1 MNNFSIRFVDYEVTS
16 TLQKVLDEVG
26 VTLWCQGMN
35 KPWLTVINLSECN
48 VKGLSERFAKYPSQ
62 NWLALLAP
70 EQGELAAAAM
80 QAGAQDYLLLAL
92 DPTQFKLALER
103 LYRLEGADTHL
114 VAADKT
120 SKQLLMLAHRAAMTE
135 ATVLLTG
142 ESGTGKEPLAHYIH
156 RYSHRA
162 QQQFVAINCAAIPET
177 MLESILFGHSK
188 GAFTGANTDR
198 VGSFEQANGG
208 TLMLDEVA
216 EMPLVLQAKLLRVL
230 QERKV
235 QRLGSNQMIDLN
247 IRVIA
252 ATNKDLRTEVEQGRF
267 REDLF
272 YRLDV
277 LPLNITPLRERKIDI
292 LPLANHFL
300 NLYGQESDQCRFSE
314 QAVHNLVS
322 YQWPGN
328 VRELENCIQRALVM
342 RRGQTIQSVDLGL
355 MQTPAPAQEPV
366 DLKASKRQAEFQ
378 FIADTLCRLKGSRNE
393 TAAELGMTTRGLRY
407 KLTQMREAGID
418 IEQLLQQQGNAA

>member
-103 LYRLEGADTHL
+103 LYRLERADTHL

-142 ESGTGKEPLAHYIH
+142 ESGTAERASCPLYT
-156 RYSHRA
+156 SL
-162 QQQFVAINCAAIPET
+162 FSSCPAAICCDK
-177 MLESILFGHSK
+177 LCS
-188 GAFTGANTDR
+188 NT
-198 VGSFEQANGG
+198 
-208 TLMLDEVA
+208 
-216 EMPLVLQAKLLRVL
+216 
-230 QERKV
+230 
-235 QRLGSNQMIDLN
+235 
-247 IRVIA
+247 
-252 ATNKDLRTEVEQGRF
+252 
-267 REDLF
+267 
-272 YRLDV
+272 
-277 LPLNITPLRERKIDI
+277 
-292 LPLANHFL
+292 
-300 NLYGQESDQCRFSE
+300 
-314 QAVHNLVS
+314 
-322 YQWPGN
+322 
-328 VRELENCIQRALVM
+328 
-342 RRGQTIQSVDLGL
+342 
-355 MQTPAPAQEPV
+355 
-366 DLKASKRQAEFQ
+366 
-378 FIADTLCRLKGSRNE
+378 
-393 TAAELGMTTRGLRY
+393 
-407 KLTQMREAGID
+407 
-418 IEQLLQQQGNAA
+418 